1 MTQVARV
8 GIWLWLSPALKAEK
22 TVAGWIRS
30 FFIIFFFK
38 GMSNSDVMVALQR
51 GYRMPRMETCPAEL
65 YDIMKTCWKDK
76 AEERPTFDYLQSVLD
91 DFYTA
96 TEGQYQQ
103 QP

>member
-1 MTQVARV
+1 M
-8 GIWLWLSPALKAEK
+8 ALTTSES
-22 TVAGWIRS
+22 RENS
-30 FFIIFFFK
+30 SRMDPFIFYYFFFK